1 MRFILTTLFLFLPV
15 LGWTQERSMTI
26 EEAIQIAVENN
37 FQLKQAENNVMLSEQ
52 SIRSAYGDFLPN
64 LNANFGGNRDVGR
77 QFVEETL
84 AFEDITAYRITG
96 GIGTNVTIFEG
107 FQNINNLRRSRADH
121 EQQKAST
128 DRIRENIIFD
138 TAMRYLALL
147 LDKELLEIAKQTLET
162 SLMQLEQVE
171 AQVEVG
177 ARPVVDLYQQQST
190 VATHELQVVQAENAV
205 NISRTRLIRIL
216 QIEPDP
222 DLEFVVPDFDDSDL
236 MPQNL
241 NLEEMIQAA
250 LATRRDL
257 HSQEYQIQSDRY
269 SLDIARANRY
279 PSISASA
286 SLSSSYSDQFTGIID
301 PDTEEF
307 GTIPFMDQF
316 FDQRIG
322 RGMGISVSI
331 PIFNRFNTS
340 TNIQQAQ
347 IQFRNSQLQLD
358 DIKFGIRED
367 ISQAYNDYQSLIKE
381 LEATERTVQA
391 AERAFETQQQRY
403 EIGATT
409 LIELNLATTDYVQAL
424 SDRQSVKF
432 NFIFQEKLLD
442 YYIGRLEAN
451 LSF

>member
-1 MRFILTTLFLFLPV
+1 MRFILTTLILLLPV
-15 LGWTQERSMTI
+15 LGWSQDRTMTI
-26 EEAIQIAVENN
+26 EDAIQLALENN
-37 FQLKQAENNVMLSEQ
+37 FQLKQAENNVMLTEQ
-52 SIRSAYGDFLPN
+52 GIRSAYGDFLPN
-64 LNANFGGNRDVGR
+64 LNASFGGNQDIGR

-84 AFEDITAYRITG
+84 SFEDITAYRVSG
-96 GIGTNVTIFEG
+96 GFSTNVTIFNG
-107 FQNINNLRRSRADH
+107 FQNINNLRRSQVDH

-128 DRIRENIIFD
+128 ERIRENIIFD
-138 TAMRYLALL
+138 TAMRFLSLL
-147 LDKELLEIAKQTLET
+147 LDKELLEIAEQTLET
-162 SLMQLEQVE
+162 SRMQLEQVE

-177 ARPVVDLYQQQST
+177 ARPIVDLYQQQST
-190 VATHELQVVQAENAV
+190 VAMNELQVVQAENAV
-205 NISRTRLIRIL
+205 NLSRTRLIRIL

-222 DLEFVVPDFDDSDL
+222 GLEFVVPDFDDADL
-236 MPQNL
+236 MPQTL
-241 NLEEMIQAA
+241 DLEEMILAA
-250 LATRRDL
+250 LANRRDL
-257 HSQEYQIQSDRY
+257 HSLEYQIQSDRY
-269 SLDIARANRY
+269 TLDIAKANRY
-279 PSISASA
+279 PSVSAGA
-286 SLSSSYSDQFTGIID
+286 NLSTSYSDQFFGIID
-301 PDTEEF
+301 PQTEEV
-307 GTIPFMDQF
+307 GRIPFSEQF

-322 RGMGISVSI
+322 RGMGLSVSI

-347 IQFRNSQLQLD
+347 IQYRNSQLQLD

-409 LIELNLATTDYVQAL
+409 LIELNQATTNYVQAL

-442 YYIGRLEAN
+442 YYIGRLEAD

>member
-1 MRFILTTLFLFLPV
+1 MRFILTALILLLPV
-15 LGWTQERSMTI
+15 LGWSQDRTMTI
-26 EEAIQIAVENN
+26 EDAIQLALENN
-37 FQLKQAENNVMLSEQ
+37 FQLKQAENNVRLTEQ
-52 SIRSAYGDFLPN
+52 GIRSAYGDFLPN
-64 LNANFGGNRDVGR
+64 LNASLSGNQDIGR

-84 AFEDITAYRITG
+84 TFEDITAYRISG
-96 GIGTNVTIFEG
+96 GFNTNVTIFNG
-107 FQNINNLRRSRADH
+107 FQNINNLRRSRTDH
-121 EQQKAST
+121 EQQIAST
-128 DRIRENIIFD
+128 ERIRENIIFE

-147 LDKELLEIAKQTLET
+147 LDKELLEIAEQTLET
-162 SLMQLEQVE
+162 SQMQLEQVE

-177 ARPVVDLYQQQST
+177 ARPIVDLYQQQST
-190 VATHELQVVQAENAV
+190 VAMNELQVVQAENAV
-205 NISRTRLIRIL
+205 NLSRTRLIRIL

-222 DLEFVVPDFDDSDL
+222 ALEFVVPDFDDADL
-236 MPQNL
+236 MPQPL
-241 NLEEMIQAA
+241 DLEEMIQAA
-250 LATRRDL
+250 LANRRDL

-269 SLDIARANRY
+269 TLDIARANRY
-279 PSISASA
+279 PSLSASA
-286 SLSSSYSDQFTGIID
+286 NLSTSYSDQFFGIID
-301 PDTEEF
+301 PQTEEV
-307 GTIPFMDQF
+307 GRIPFTDQF

-322 RGMGISVSI
+322 RGIGLSVSI

-347 IQFRNSQLQLD
+347 IQYRNSQLQLD

-409 LIELNLATTDYVQAL
+409 LIELNQATTNYVQSL

-442 YYIGRLEAN
+442 YYIGRLEAE